1 MSAVEKTGARR
12 VRAGLTFAVL
22 ASFLGLVAAPASAA
36 PAATYSV
43 LVPIVAVQ
51 SGSELLTVDELTAAT
66 EPGGIWSQLSSA
78 AIKHGAT
85 IAVDSRIVASIAAL
99 GDDVPAGV
107 SGWLADVTRTAPLFL
122 PWGNADPLV
131 LASFTA
137 PFRVST
143 ITLSTISGVPAADFV
158 GWPTGNAGS
167 KRSLSRLNALGF
179 SALIVDNVS
188 FPDASGAFSPRIT
201 EQIQSAVTP
210 GSTESP
216 ASVAADL
223 RRTSSGRTV
232 IALPRNP
239 RDLDPAKVSEFLDV
253 LFAGPAAGIRYQP
266 VSLEAVGEFR
276 PDKVPENALRSLG
289 RQHRLDRLVSEIADD
304 PSVISTPRLRRF
316 CVIAGMV
323 GQSGFS
329 STVRTYTRA
338 SVTYD
343 EFISFSVGSDFTV
356 LADSAELPLTVTNST
371 ASDITVVATVNAISG
386 IVSIADPRQTVTV
399 PAGSS
404 AQVSVPMVSVTNG
417 KTSLRATLTTV
428 DGVAVSEPVYVS
440 IDVQAEW
447 EGLTLIAFIG
457 VVSTI
462 LTIGI
467 IRTVR
472 DRRARS

>member
-1 MSAVEKTGARR
+1 MSAVEKSGARR
-12 VRAGLTFAVL
+12 VRAGLTFALL
-22 ASFLGLVAAPASAA
+22 ASLLGLVAAPASAA

-51 SGSELLTVDELTAAT
+51 SGSDLLTVEELAVAT

-85 IAVDSRIVASIAAL
+85 IAIDSRIVASITAL
-99 GDDVPAGV
+99 GDDVPANV
-107 SGWLADVTRTAPLFL
+107 AGWLTEVTQSAPLYL

-131 LASFTA
+131 LASFTP
-137 PFRVST
+137 PFRIST
-143 ITLSTISGVPAADFV
+143 IALSKISDIPAADFV
-158 GWPTGNAGS
+158 GWPTGHAGS
-167 KRSLSRLNALGF
+167 NRSLSRLGTLGF
-179 SALIVDNVS
+179 SSLIVDNQS
-188 FPDASGAFSPRIT
+188 FPDAPGAFSLRAT
-201 EQIQSAVTP
+201 EEIAAAIAP
-210 GSTESP
+210 GSSVSP
-216 ASVAADL
+216 SSVAAEI
-223 RRTSSGRTV
+223 RGSSSGHTV
-232 IALPRNP
+232 LALPRNP
-239 RDLDPAKVSEFLDV
+239 RDIEPIRVSEFLDT
-253 LFAGPAAGIRYQP
+253 LFAGRAIGVRFEP
-266 VSLEAVGEFR
+266 VPLEAVGDIE
-276 PDKVPENALRSLG
+276 PNKVPATALRSLG
-289 RQHRLDRLVSEIADD
+289 LQHRMDRLASEIAED

-329 STVRTYTRA
+329 STVRGYVRA
-338 SVTYD
+338 SATYE

-356 LADSAELPLTVTNST
+356 LADSAELPLTISNST
-371 ASDITVVATVNAISG
+371 ESDITVVATVNAISG
-386 IVSIADPRQTVTV
+386 IVSIAEPKQTVTV

-417 KTSLRATLTTV
+417 KTSLRATLTTL
-428 DGVAVSEPVYVS
+428 DGVPVSEPVYVA

-462 LTIGI
+462 LTVGI